1 MPNQFELNTIR
12 NIIKKYYSP
21 YLLTM
26 FDKIVEINYE
36 LLKKKGLLNKD
47 YVLYT
52 FNITRE
58 HPFKQNCSY

>member
-36 LLKKKGLLNKD
+36 LLKKKGLLI
-47 YVLYT
+47 LQE
-52 FNITRE
+52 NI
-58 HPFKQNCSY
+58 HLSKIVVINYIFKI